1 MSMLDI
7 FFPLRLEITN
17 QKLDLILIKIKIS
30 KHFQHNI
37 LTNLHVTLKS
47 QQEKHMEIPNK
58 LWDLSVSFSIIL
70 MMWNILYSQ

>member
-1 MSMLDI
+1 MLDI

-47 QQEKHMEIPNK
+47 QQEKYMEIPNK
-58 LWDLSVSFSIIL
+58 L
-70 MMWNILYSQ
+70 